1 MAGYKNR
8 RKAYGTA
15 TAIAAAVL
23 FRAAGLATDARAEEP
38 IRIGSSIPLT
48 GTAAFFGQ
56 HSRWGTEL
64 AVAEANAA
72 GGVLGRQIEVDFQ
85 DNRCNPAEAVKSVGQ
100 MVADKTDVAILDGLC
115 SSAILAIMPVVERGE
130 VPLVVANGTAT
141 AIVDKSG
148 VGGNK
153 WTFKTNPSDGSLADA
168 LVGYLVE
175 HEKEKAGKIAVLGED
190 TDFGRGGAQALDAA
204 LKKHGLKIASADFYQ
219 QGTPDFTA
227 VFTKLRAEKPAMIAV
242 YAVGADVQNISRQY
256 VSFGVGIPF
265 SGRLLTEL
273 VPPEIMKS
281 GALDGSIIAQP
292 YVAEADTPAAK
303 TFLAAFQKKF
313 DSLPNL
319 LSRNSYEATRVV
331 IDAIKRAG
339 KAEPAAIRDA
349 LTKTDMKSLLGGD
362 LKFDDHN
369 LAHDFAVIVT
379 IKDGKLTVAG
389 LNKT

>member
-1 MAGYKNR
+1 MTGYGNR
-8 RKAYGTA
+8 FKAA
-15 TAIAAAVL
+15 AAARAIAVAILLAS
-23 FRAAGLATDARAEEP
+23 AGWCATARAEEP
-38 IRIGSSIPLT
+38 IHIGSSIPIT

-56 HSRWGTEL
+56 HSRWGAEL

-72 GGVLGRQIEVDFQ
+72 GGVLGRQLDLDFQ
-85 DNRCNPAEAVKSVGQ
+85 DNRCNPTEAVKSVSQ
-100 MVADKTDVAILDGLC
+100 MVGDKKDVAILDGLC
-115 SSAILAIMPVVERGE
+115 SSAILAIMPIVERGE
-130 VPLVVANGTAT
+130 VPLIVANGTAT

-175 HEKEKAGKIAVLGED
+175 HEKDKAGKIAVLGED
-190 TDFGRGGAQALDAA
+190 TDFGRGGAQALNAA
-204 LKKHGLKIASADFYQ
+204 LGKHGMKIASSDFYQ

-227 VFTKLRAEKPAMIAV
+227 VFTKLRGEKPSYIAV
-242 YAVGADVQNISRQY
+242 YAVGADVQNIARQY

-273 VPPEIMKS
+273 VPPEIIKS
-281 GALDGSIIAQP
+281 GALDGSVIAQP
-292 YVAEADTPAAK
+292 YVADVDTPDSKA
-303 TFLAAFQKKF
+303 FVAAFQKKF

-319 LSRNSYEATRVV
+319 LSRNSYEATRVL

-349 LTKTDMKSLLGGD
+349 LQNTDMKSILGGA

-369 LAHDFAVIVT
+369 LAHDFAVIIT
-379 IKDGKLTVAG
+379 IKDGKLAVAG